1 MTATCVTL
9 IAHSRIISN
18 RQYIPCSLYQTC
30 LVHDTAMTNHL
41 CLLLLFLTSTH
52 ITPISLPF
60 LGAFFLFLFYYAS
73 NTYFSFLLLKISV
86 NYWRTRVTSA
96 RLHNDVDIALTK
108 QHPFALLPP
117 TAMVKKSR
125 PFRLTLS
132 CVKMT
137 VLCPSGPAT
146 TSSSLIKIR
155 QDHINAERQIND
167 EIRSKLLYTHFL
179 TIADWILDKRL
190 TMLTEVSLE
199 TGMGFSEMED
209 EGFAPSRDYDDGS
222 PKPASPK
229 ESDWDSDASNEER
242 DPQSQKYHKASN
254 IYSAYARLRLYN
266 KYDIRPVMTI
276 LLIFF
281 SALEVTAMINGPAR
295 RTMPTCMWL
304 GTCSFPLSSS
314 IIWNGSTIA
323 SSTWRTIN
331 LPPAIS

>member
-1 MTATCVTL
+1 
-9 IAHSRIISN
+9 
-18 RQYIPCSLYQTC
+18 
-30 LVHDTAMTNHL
+30 MTNHL
-41 CLLLLFLTSTH
+41 CSSSSSSLTTTSTH

-60 LGAFFLFLFYYAS
+60 LSAFFLFLFYYAS

-86 NYWRTRVTSA
+86 NYWCTRVTSA
-96 RLHNDVDIALTK
+96 RLHNDVDTALTN

-125 PFRLTLS
+125 PFRSTSS

-137 VLCPSGPAT
+137 VLHPSGPTT
-146 TSSSLIKIR
+146 TSSSLIKIW
-155 QDHINAERQIND
+155 QDHINAKRQIDD

-209 EGFAPSRDYDDGS
+209 EGFAPSRDYDDGL

-229 ESDWDSDASNEER
+229 ESNWDSDTSNEER
-242 DPQSQKYHKASN
+242 DPQSQKYHKAGN
-254 IYSAYARLRLYN
+254 IYSAYMRLHLYN
-266 KYDIRPVMTI
+266 KYNVRPVTTI

-281 SALEVTAMINGPAR
+281 Q
-295 RTMPTCMWL
+295 
-304 GTCSFPLSSS
+304 LSKS
-314 IIWNGSTIA
+314 
-323 SSTWRTIN
+323 
-331 LPPAIS
+331 PQ